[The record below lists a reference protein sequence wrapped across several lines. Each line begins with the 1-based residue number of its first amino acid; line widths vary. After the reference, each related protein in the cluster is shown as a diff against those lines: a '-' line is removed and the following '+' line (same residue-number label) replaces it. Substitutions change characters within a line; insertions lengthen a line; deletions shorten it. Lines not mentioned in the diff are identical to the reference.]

1 MTTSMDFKPLV
12 FISIEGGP
20 DETSKNWQALAV
32 SASKFKTKSLDGL
45 FMFTYAPDSS
55 AYNFVERRIALF
67 SKNTAG
73 IIFSFAIFGNQ

>member
-12 FISIEGGP
+12 FISIECGP

-32 SASKFKTKSLDGL
+32 SASKFETKSLDGL
-45 FMFTYAPDSS
+45 FMFTHAPDSN

-67 SKNTAG
+67 SRNTAG
-73 IIFSFAIFGNQ
+73 IIFPFAIFGNQ

>member
-12 FISIEGGP
+12 FISIECGP

-32 SASKFKTKSLDGL
+32 SASKFETKSLDAL
-45 FMFTYAPDSS
+45 FMFTHAPDSN

-67 SKNTAG
+67 SRNTAG
-73 IIFSFAIFGNQ
+73 IIFPFAIFGNQ